1 MLDPDPYIREE
12 PTRRGRREAVRT
24 SGLVTVAADI
34 PAGLAYLAIGLG
46 FAALDVVVIR
56 YGGRFARDRRRTS
69 WMSGRRSPGWQET
82 RGVGTARTF
91 SIAGVLMLSLIALL
105 MVISAVAEFRR

>member
-1 MLDPDPYIREE
+1 M
-12 PTRRGRREAVRT
+12 
-24 SGLVTVAADI
+24 AADI
-34 PAGLAYLAIGLG
+34 PAGLATLAIGLG

-69 WMSGRRSPGWQET
+69 WMPGRRSPGWQAT

-105 MVISAVAEFRR
+105 MVISAVAEFLGS